1 MHNRNVPITKEQL
14 TEWVSQLD
22 SDGGCDATDL
32 QLASLIRQS
41 LVAMDSKPVIADCDP
56 DVFGKGVSVCL
67 ISIPKETAE
76 VICKNITA
84 ATGCKVDWHYFG
96 GRVHI
101 KALPPSL
108 QTAPDEMLCDFY
120 GVKNWPD
127 LVGKLVKHVEQLQDS
142 AKRNMKPWEDT
153 FPETLLPAYIERVE
167 QADKACRAAM
177 LQENSDEI
185 GSWANNKNTL
195 TTSQSAPEREQI
207 RREHAEW
214 SQATFGD
221 VGPIGPLK
229 HLSKEALE
237 AAADPHDPLEWADMQ
252 FLLWDAQRRMGI
264 SDEFITRAMI
274 EKLAIN
280 KTRQW
285 PEPKDGEPRLHIN
298 QEADNDPN
306 PAD

>member
-1 MHNRNVPITKEQL
+1 LLDHSWKYEGKSIHNRNVPITKEQL

-22 SDGGCDATDL
+22 SDGGCDPTDL

-56 DVFGKGVSVCL
+56 EVFGKGVSVCL

-108 QTAPDEMLCDFY
+108 QTA
-120 GVKNWPD
+120 
-127 LVGKLVKHVEQLQDS
+127 S
-142 AKRNMKPWEDT
+142 
-153 FPETLLPAYIERVE
+153 
-167 QADKACRAAM
+167 
-177 LQENSDEI
+177 
-185 GSWANNKNTL
+185 
-195 TTSQSAPEREQI
+195 EREQV

-237 AAADPHDPLEWADMQ
+237 AAADPHDLLEWADMQ

-280 KTRQW
+280 KARLW
-285 PEPKDGEPRLHIN
+285 PEPKDGEPRMHVK
-298 QEADNDPN
+298 QEADNDSN